1 MVWFSGGVSIVMNK
15 IAVYAGSFDPVTN
28 GHLDVLKRAA
38 GLFSTVII
46 AVVVNPSKKSLFSV
60 QERVDMLTNT
70 IGDLPNVKID
80 SFQGLLIDYVRQQQG
95 NAIVRGL
102 RAASDFEYEFQMAHT
117 NKQLAPEIETVFI
130 AADNRYTFISSN
142 IVKEIAA
149 LGGSVDGMVPSSVAR
164 RLVDRQG

>member
-1 MVWFSGGVSIVMNK
+1 MNK